1 MVGSTVNGGLEI
13 IDNSYL
19 FGPLHHKI
27 NKNDFRKKVSL
38 DKEVNYMLI

>member
-27 NKNDFRKKVSL
+27 NKNDFRKKFL
-38 DKEVNYMLI
+38 